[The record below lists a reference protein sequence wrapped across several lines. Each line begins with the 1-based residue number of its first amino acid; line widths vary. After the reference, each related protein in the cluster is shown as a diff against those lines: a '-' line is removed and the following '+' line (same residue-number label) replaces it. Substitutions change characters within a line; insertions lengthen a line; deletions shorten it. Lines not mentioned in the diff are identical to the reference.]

1 MGQADV
7 NVNLWLKDTK
17 RFADLFNA
25 ILFQGKAVILPENLH
40 PSPETTAVSLQDAQ
54 GKNIVKKQYRD
65 IIMNWQDQA
74 LLMLL
79 AVESQTAIHYAAP
92 LKVMLYDSMEY
103 AEQVRVKWKERP
115 PRLSSAEFLSRFQK
129 NDKLIPVIT
138 LIFYYG
144 TEEWDGPLE
153 LHQMFDLGTEKK
165 HAELMKKYLPN
176 YHINLVDVRRLKNLE
191 SFQSDLQI
199 IFGMLQCSQDKY
211 ALRTY
216 VANHKDYFQKLDLE
230 TYHAIGAFL
239 NSRQLME
246 ISVEK
251 NEMEELDMCK
261 ALEDIY
267 NDGVQAGIQ
276 TGIQTGIEQGRQS
289 GIAEGEAHGKELGIA
304 EGKASHKKEVARQM
318 QKLGYSLDA
327 IAAVLRESVDGI
339 SKILAVVG

>member
-1 MGQADV
+1 
-7 NVNLWLKDTK
+7 
-17 RFADLFNA
+17 
-25 ILFQGKAVILPENLH
+25 
-40 PSPETTAVSLQDAQ
+40 
-54 GKNIVKKQYRD
+54 
-65 IIMNWQDQA
+65 
-74 LLMLL
+74 
-79 AVESQTAIHYAAP
+79 
-92 LKVMLYDSMEY
+92 
-103 AEQVRVKWKERP
+103 
-115 PRLSSAEFLSRFQK
+115 
-129 NDKLIPVIT
+129 
-138 LIFYYG
+138 
-144 TEEWDGPLE
+144 
-153 LHQMFDLGTEKK
+153 
-165 HAELMKKYLPN
+165 MKKYLPN

-230 TYHAIGAFL
+230 TYHALGAFL

-246 ISVEK
+246 INVEK
-251 NEMEELDMCK
+251 NEREELDMCK

-267 NDGVQAGIQ
+267 NDGVQAGMEA
-276 TGIQTGIEQGRQS
+276 GIEQGRQS

-304 EGKASHKKEVARQM
+304 EGKASYKKDVARQM

>member
-54 GKNIVKKQYRD
+54 GKNVVKKQYRD

-74 LLMLL
+74 VLMLL

-153 LHQMFDLGTEKK
+153 LHQMFDLGTEKS

-211 ALRTY
+211 ALRIY
-216 VANHKDYFQKLDLE
+216 VASHKDYFQKLDLE
-230 TYHAIGAFL
+230 TYHALGAFL

-246 ISVEK
+246 INVEK
-251 NEMEELDMCK
+251 NEREELDMCK

-267 NDGVQAGIQ
+267 NDGVQAGMEA
-276 TGIQTGIEQGRQS
+276 GIEQGRQS

-304 EGKASHKKEVARQM
+304 EGKASHKKDVARQM

>member
-54 GKNIVKKQYRD
+54 GKNVVKKQYRD

-74 LLMLL
+74 VLMLL

-153 LHQMFDLGTEKK
+153 LHQMFDLGTE
-165 HAELMKKYLPN
+165 
-176 YHINLVDVRRLKNLE
+176 
-191 SFQSDLQI
+191 
-199 IFGMLQCSQDKY
+199 MLQYSQDKY

-230 TYHAIGAFL
+230 TYHALGAFL

-246 ISVEK
+246 INVEK
-251 NEMEELDMCK
+251 NEREELDMCK

-267 NDGVQAGIQ
+267 NDGVQAGMEA
-276 TGIQTGIEQGRQS
+276 GIEQGRQS
-289 GIAEGEAHGKELGIA
+289 GIAEGEAHGKELGIT
-304 EGKASHKKEVARQM
+304 EGKELGKASTKHDIAFQM
-318 QKLGYSLDA
+318 QKLGYPLDA
-327 IAAVLRESVDGI
+327 IAEVLMESLDSVH
-339 SKILAVVG
+339 KILSVVGLICSC

>member
-1 MGQADV
+1 
-7 NVNLWLKDTK
+7 
-17 RFADLFNA
+17 
-25 ILFQGKAVILPENLH
+25 
-40 PSPETTAVSLQDAQ
+40 
-54 GKNIVKKQYRD
+54 
-65 IIMNWQDQA
+65 
-74 LLMLL
+74 
-79 AVESQTAIHYAAP
+79 
-92 LKVMLYDSMEY
+92 MEY
-103 AEQVRVKWKERP
+103 AEQVRVKWKEHP

-211 ALRTY
+211 ALRIY
-216 VANHKDYFQKLDLE
+216 AANHKDYFQKLDLE
-230 TYHAIGAFL
+230 TYHALGAFL

-246 ISVEK
+246 INVEK
-251 NEMEELDMCK
+251 NEREELDMCK

-267 NDGVQAGIQ
+267 NDGVQD
-276 TGIQTGIEQGRQS
+276 GIEQGRRS
-289 GIAEGEAHGKELGIA
+289 GIAEGEA
-304 EGKASHKKEVARQM
+304 SHKKEVAFQM

-339 SKILAVVG
+339 SQILAVVG

>member
-54 GKNIVKKQYRD
+54 GKNVVKKQYRD

-74 LLMLL
+74 VLMLL

-230 TYHAIGAFL
+230 TYHALGAFL

-246 ISVEK
+246 INVEK
-251 NEMEELDMCK
+251 NEREELDMCK

-267 NDGVQAGIQ
+267 NEVFRLEKSQVDILKEDITNRYRLSRETFQDAPEKDQEFLKTFSFIWLLSFDVYVKKQI
-276 TGIQTGIEQGRQS
+276 IE
-289 GIAEGEAHGKELGIA
+289 KLLD
-304 EGKASHKKEVARQM
+304 EVHPQ
-318 QKLGYSLDA
+318 
-327 IAAVLRESVDGI
+327 E
-339 SKILAVVG
+339 

>member
-25 ILFQGKAVILPENLH
+25 ILFQGKPVILPENLH
-40 PSPETTAVSLQDAQ
+40 LSPETTAVSLQDAQ
-54 GKNIVKKQYRD
+54 GKNVVKKQYRD

-74 LLMLL
+74 VLMLL
-79 AVESQTAIHYAAP
+79 SVESQTAIHYAAP
-92 LKVMLYDSMEY
+92 LKVMLYDSLEY

-153 LHQMFDLGTEKK
+153 LHQMFDLGTEKS
-165 HAELMKKYLPN
+165 HAERMKKYLPN

-318 QKLGYSLDA
+318 QKRGYSLDA

>member
-25 ILFQGKAVILPENLH
+25 ILFHGETVILPENLH

-54 GKNIVKKQYRD
+54 GKNVVKKLYRD

-74 LLMLL
+74 VLMLL

-103 AEQVRVKWKERP
+103 AEQVRVKWKEHP

-153 LHQMFDLGTEKK
+153 LHQMFDLGTEKN
-165 HAELMKKYLPN
+165 HAEL
-176 YHINLVDVRRLKNLE
+176 IRRLKNLE

-230 TYHAIGAFL
+230 TYHALGAFL

-246 ISVEK
+246 INVEQ
-251 NEMEELDMCK
+251 EEREELDMCK

-267 NDGVQAGIQ
+267 NDGVQAGMEA
-276 TGIQTGIEQGRQS
+276 GIEQGRRS
-289 GIAEGEAHGKELGIA
+289 GIAEGEA
-304 EGKASHKKEVARQM
+304 SHKKEVAFQM

-339 SKILAVVG
+339 SQILAVVG

>member
-25 ILFQGKAVILPENLH
+25 ILFHGETVILPENLH

-54 GKNIVKKQYRD
+54 GKNVVKKQYRD

-74 LLMLL
+74 VLMLL

-153 LHQMFDLGTEKK
+153 LHQMFDLGTEKN
-165 HAELMKKYLPN
+165 HAEL
-176 YHINLVDVRRLKNLE
+176 IRRLKNLE

-230 TYHAIGAFL
+230 TYHALGAFL

-246 ISVEK
+246 INVEK
-251 NEMEELDMCK
+251 EEKEELDMCK

-267 NDGVQAGIQ
+267 NDGVQDGM
-276 TGIQTGIEQGRQS
+276 EQGRRS

-304 EGKASHKKEVARQM
+304 SQKKEVALQM
-318 QKLGYSLDA
+318 QKLGYPLDA
-327 IAAVLRESVDGI
+327 IAAVLMESLDSVL
-339 SKILAVVG
+339 KILAVVG

>member
-1 MGQADV
+1 
-7 NVNLWLKDTK
+7 
-17 RFADLFNA
+17 
-25 ILFQGKAVILPENLH
+25 
-40 PSPETTAVSLQDAQ
+40 
-54 GKNIVKKQYRD
+54 
-65 IIMNWQDQA
+65 MNWQDQA
-74 LLMLL
+74 VLMLL

-153 LHQMFDLGTEKK
+153 LHQMFDLGTEKS

-230 TYHAIGAFL
+230 TYHALGAFL

-246 ISVEK
+246 INVEK
-251 NEMEELDMCK
+251 NEREELDMCK

-267 NDGVQAGIQ
+267 NDGVQDGM
-276 TGIQTGIEQGRQS
+276 ER
-289 GIAEGEAHGKELGIA
+289 GEAA
-304 EGKASHKKEVARQM
+304 HKKDVAFQM

-327 IAAVLRESVDGI
+327 IAAVLREPVDGI
-339 SKILAVVG
+339 SRILAVVG

>member
-25 ILFQGKAVILPENLH
+25 ILFHGETVILPENLH
-40 PSPETTAVSLQDAQ
+40 PAVSLQDTQ
-54 GKNIVKKQYRD
+54 GKNVVKKQYRD

-153 LHQMFDLGTEKK
+153 LHQMFDLGTEKS

-216 VANHKDYFQKLDLE
+216 VASHKDYFQKLDLE
-230 TYHAIGAFL
+230 TYHALGAFL

-246 ISVEK
+246 INVEQ
-251 NEMEELDMCK
+251 EEREEL
-261 ALEDIY
+261 
-267 NDGVQAGIQ
+267 
-276 TGIQTGIEQGRQS
+276 GRRS

-304 EGKASHKKEVARQM
+304 SQKKEVALQM
-318 QKLGYSLDA
+318 QKLGYPLDA
-327 IAAVLRESVDGI
+327 IAAVLMESLDSVH
-339 SKILAVVG
+339 KILAVVG

>member
-1 MGQADV
+1 
-7 NVNLWLKDTK
+7 
-17 RFADLFNA
+17 
-25 ILFQGKAVILPENLH
+25 
-40 PSPETTAVSLQDAQ
+40 
-54 GKNIVKKQYRD
+54 
-65 IIMNWQDQA
+65 MNWQDQA

-144 TEEWDGPLE
+144 DRGMGWT
-153 LHQMFDLGTEKK
+153 FGTASDVRSWYRKEPCGTD
-165 HAELMKKYLPN
+165 EKYLPN

-230 TYHAIGAFL
+230 TYHALGAFL

-246 ISVEK
+246 INVEQ
-251 NEMEELDMCK
+251 EEREELDMCK

-267 NDGVQAGIQ
+267 NDGVQD
-276 TGIQTGIEQGRQS
+276 GIEQGRQS
-289 GIAEGEAHGKELGIA
+289 GIAEGEAHGKELGIT
-304 EGKASHKKEVARQM
+304 EGKELGKASTKHDIAFQM
-318 QKLGYSLDA
+318 QKLGYPLDA
-327 IAAVLRESVDGI
+327 IAEVLMESLDSVH
-339 SKILAVVG
+339 KILSVVG

>member
-1 MGQADV
+1 M
-7 NVNLWLKDTK
+7 
-17 RFADLFNA
+17 
-25 ILFQGKAVILPENLH
+25 
-40 PSPETTAVSLQDAQ
+40 
-54 GKNIVKKQYRD
+54 
-65 IIMNWQDQA
+65 
-74 LLMLL
+74 
-79 AVESQTAIHYAAP
+79 
-92 LKVMLYDSMEY
+92 
-103 AEQVRVKWKERP
+103 
-115 PRLSSAEFLSRFQK
+115 
-129 NDKLIPVIT
+129 IT
-138 LIFYYG
+138 LVFYYG

-153 LHQMFDLGTEKK
+153 LHQMFDFGTEKS
-165 HAELMKKYLPN
+165 HAERMKKYLPN

-216 VANHKDYFQKLDLE
+216 MANHKDYFQKLDLE
-230 TYHAIGAFL
+230 TYHALGAFL

-246 ISVEK
+246 INVEK

-267 NDGVQAGIQ
+267 NDGVQ

-289 GIAEGEAHGKELGIA
+289 GIA